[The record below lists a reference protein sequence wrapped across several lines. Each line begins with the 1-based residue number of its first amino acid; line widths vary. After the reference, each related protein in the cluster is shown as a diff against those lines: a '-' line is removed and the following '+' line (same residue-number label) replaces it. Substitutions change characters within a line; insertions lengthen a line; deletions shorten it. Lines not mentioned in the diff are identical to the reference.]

1 LAFHAGRP
9 EDALR
14 LLEELE
20 CRDAQGD
27 INVIPFV
34 ARANER
40 FLRGEVLTSL
50 GRDAEALQWF
60 ASLGKGSVSEVP
72 LLALAHPRLG
82 EIQERGDNRAIRRRG
97 TMLWSWNC
105 GVLLIPS
112 FASWL
117 TPRAGVSP
125 RSPARVEADEVEK

>member
-82 EIQERGDNRAIRRRG
+82 EIHERRDNRDQAARHYAMVMELWRAADPEFRQLVDTARRRLAAL
-97 TMLWSWNC
+97 TC
-105 GVLLIPS
+105 PS
-112 FASWL
+112 
-117 TPRAGVSP
+117 
-125 RSPARVEADEVEK
+125 